1 MVIQTL
7 VYPEEPF
14 SPHRHPVSFRF
25 FSLGVWDVVTNT
37 ACSAMVQEILDE
49 GETDLGLVCE
59 EVLDSCLEKNS
70 RDNMTIVTVALPGI
84 KMCREPLRSTN
95 AVWTRRAARK
105 ARLLE
110 LQARIAAQSAGEG
123 LGLDLGLME
132 APPTGTLTTETSQR
146 KAILSL
152 C

>member
-1 MVIQTL
+1 L
-7 VYPEEPF
+7 N
-14 SPHRHPVSFRF
+14 H
-25 FSLGVWDVVTNT
+25 FSLFSLPSGVWDVASN
-37 ACSAMVQEILDE
+37 ADCSKLIQEILDE

-70 RDNMTIVTVALPGI
+70 RDNMTIVTVALPAM
-84 KMCREPLRSTN
+84 KMCREPSQSSN

-110 LQARIAAQSAGEG
+110 LQARIAAQSAGAG

-132 APPTGTLTTETSQR
+132 LPPPGTDVPTESQR
-146 KAILSL
+146 KPVPTF